1 MTKIIYSLIILGSMF
16 SSLSFASDCTLALVL
31 PEAMSSH
38 ESEILDI
45 LNDKNYD
52 VQLIQ
57 AGRNDSKENYISWI
71 GPYSAGDIQYKT
83 WQRIHLIST
92 SGKKVADKFIEVSRL
107 SQKERSVLKY
117 LKTELESCQD
127 H

>member
-1 MTKIIYSLIILGSMF
+1 MKKFFLSLIILGSMF
-16 SSLSFASDCTLALVL
+16 STLSFASDCTLALVL